1 MIPNIILL
9 HYQEELYQRIHEM
22 ESDGWQRSNHAT
34 GKGVAVQVMYRQG
47 RGPLGRFRRNQ
58 YTVLASMSEY

>member
-1 MIPNIILL
+1 MDIAIL

-22 ESDGWQRSNHAT
+22 ESDGWKRQSHST
-34 GKGVAVQVMYRQG
+34 GEGVAVQIMSKQR

-58 YTVLASMSEY
+58 YTILASMTEY